1 MTTLEAAILAV
12 VEGITEFLP
21 ISSTGHLILANA
33 MLGIDPE
40 NKFAK
45 LFIINIQF
53 GAILSVL
60 FLYWKRFF
68 QVINF
73 YYKLFVAFI
82 PAAVFG
88 FLLNDYIDSLLESVT
103 TVAISMVLGGIVLVL
118 ADKIFAKNIA
128 DAKEDTDYEKVDE
141 INELGIETHEERLK
155 KFPINYKQSLIIG
168 FFQVVAMI
176 PGVSRAAATT
186 LGGLQQGLNM
196 KRAAEFSFFL
206 AVPTI
211 AAAAGYKLL
220 KSYHFIKGSDMGLL
234 LLGNLIAFVVA
245 IFAIRFFIGLIT
257 RYGLKFFGWY
267 RIIVGSV
274 ILILLLMGKSLH
286 L

>member
-1 MTTLEAAILAV
+1 MTYFEAILLAI
-12 VEGITEFLP
+12 VEGLTEFLP
-21 ISSTGHLILANA
+21 ISSTGHLILANSF
-33 MLGIDPE
+33 LGINPE
-40 NKFAK
+40 SHFAK
-45 LFIINIQF
+45 LYIINIQF

-68 QVINF
+68 QAINF

-103 TVAISMVLGGIVLVL
+103 TVAVSLVLGGIVLVFT
-118 ADKIFAKNIA
+118 DEIFAKTLA
-128 DAKEDTDYEKVDE
+128 QKRDDTDFEKVNTVDE
-141 INELGIETHEERLK
+141 FGIEHKQKQLK
-155 KFPINYKQSLIIG
+155 EFPIDYKQSFIIG
-168 FFQVVAMI
+168 FFQVLAMI
-176 PGVSRAAATT
+176 PGVSRSAATII
-186 LGGLQQGLNM
+186 GGLQQKLSM

-206 AVPTI
+206 GVPTI

-220 KSYHFIKGSDMGLL
+220 KEFRFIKGSDIDLL
-234 LLGNLIAFVVA
+234 LIGNLVSFIVG

-267 RIIVGSV
+267 RIIIGSV
-274 ILILLLMGKSLH
+274 ILILLLMGKTIH